1 MTSGTVSCSQFSLE
15 PGLRNQE
22 GEKGVHEGKEV
33 EEVGSSRIVYR
44 GCKQVSE
51 VPGSPCGQ
59 ERESDTCCL
68 LLPPLSLPFSLFSLL
83 KTSCALSCTVRC
95 QAKALTPGLHT
106 RNPSSRMSPHQAI
119 ETLARNRQICPDSP
133 RILSLLFQ

>member
-68 LLPPLSLPFSLFSLL
+68 LLPLSLSTIFPILTLEDLL
-83 KTSCALSCTVRC
+83 CPQLYG
-95 QAKALTPGLHT
+95 Q
-106 RNPSSRMSPHQAI
+106 MSGKG
-119 ETLARNRQICPDSP
+119 PDP
-133 RILSLLFQ
+133 RASYKKP